1 MSPPRLSLPGWYAAW
16 ISRPSRQRDACV
28 VFGFRDQDDRFVVEV
43 GRRYL
48 GLTDPVISGARFVG
62 PFHSPEAAQAALDA
76 LDSPMRMARGA

>member
-16 ISRPSRQRDACV
+16 FPRPGRSRDACV

-43 GRRYL
+43 GCRYL

-62 PFHSPEAAQAALDA
+62 PFHSPEAAQAVLGALETP
-76 LDSPMRMARGA
+76 SRVARGA